1 MLVRVGCLK
10 RHLMSSGFGSGMMGT
25 YVSMAD
31 TYTGAGS
38 SEGAGFGAGDPPAA
52 ARAVA
57 DVCGGAIFAV
67 VAGTVW
73 IFCVGSLPVVSLLK

>member
-1 MLVRVGCLK
+1 
-10 RHLMSSGFGSGMMGT
+10 MSSVFGSGMMGT
-25 YVSMAD
+25 YVSKAD

-38 SEGAGFGAGDPPAA
+38 GAGAGFGAGDLLAA

-57 DVCGGAIFAV
+57 DVCGREIFAV
-67 VAGTVW
+67 VTGTVR

>member
-1 MLVRVGCLK
+1 
-10 RHLMSSGFGSGMMGT
+10 MSSGFGPGMMGT

-38 SEGAGFGAGDPPAA
+38 GAGAGFGVGDPPSS

-57 DVCGGAIFAV
+57 DVRGGAIFSV
-67 VAGTVW
+67 VAGTVRT
-73 IFCVGSLPVVSLLK
+73 FRVGSLPVVLLLK

>member
-1 MLVRVGCLK
+1 
-10 RHLMSSGFGSGMMGT
+10 MMGT

-38 SEGAGFGAGDPPAA
+38 GAVSRFGAGGPTAA
-52 ARAVA
+52 ACAVA

-67 VAGTVW
+67 FARTVR
-73 IFCVGSLPVVSLLK
+73 IFHVGSLPVVSLLK